1 MKSKMNRSKKRM
13 KNKKGKRKST
23 RTYGGDPKKD
33 AETKATK
40 LKKRTDDLRNQLK
53 VAEEEAKE
61 DEKNAKMIAEK
72 KITDININFYKSNFE
87 NNNPFPHYEQ
97 VVLNRSGQGVI
108 SDLYGVEELF
118 PTFKGELQYIADP
131 TQIDFKPYKRQNIK
145 IEHNKN
151 NESAPTLDFLT
162 K

>member
-13 KNKKGKRKST
+13 KNKKGKRKTT
-23 RTYGGDPKKD
+23 RTYGGDPKAD
-33 AETKATK
+33 AKTKAIV
-40 LKKRTDDLRNQLK
+40 DLRKQLK

-61 DEKNAKMIAEK
+61 DEKNAKMIDER

-87 NNNPFPHYEQ
+87 EENPFPHYEQ

-145 IEHNKN
+145 IEHKKN
-151 NESAPTLDFLT
+151 VKSDNTLTPPTV
-162 K
+162 